1 LPTLNPASVA
11 QSQRNHLRPVA
22 PLLKQY
28 KTLKKLT
35 VRDASLATKNKSV
48 IASLV
53 RDIER
58 WIAEAKVTANLAA
71 GDFDWKAG
79 KVSDDADANDQ
90 YRERWALEKLCDGL
104 LDKGAL
110 VPLSK
115 KKRIYSADAFSPP
128 NSSVQIWSPLLHQLH
143 GFHPDLPHVLCNCI
157 VSYLTSSK
165 PDRTGDP
172 TFTT

>member
-1 LPTLNPASVA
+1 MTWLLHNYFLPTLNPSVA
-11 QSQRNHLRPVA
+11 QSQRNPLRPVA

-58 WIAEAKVTANLAA
+58 WISEAKVTANLAA

-79 KVSDDADANDQ
+79 KVSDDIDANDQ

-115 KKRIYSADAFSPP
+115 KYP
-128 NSSVQIWSPLLHQLH
+128 
-143 GFHPDLPHVLCNCI
+143 VLC
-157 VSYLTSSK
+157 V
-165 PDRTGDP
+165 R
-172 TFTT
+172 